1 MYFYSHYISKL
12 FKTIFQREAKYEQ
25 TKLQILVHF
34 ISPKIMMNTVSI
46 VTGWYYKYIGDIH
59 NYFKTFTTDSSGGT
73 SALFFFYRS
82 SQHYTPLPL
91 SELWVLVCLLLLHV
105 HLSHPALYS
114 QTYASEGFLT
124 NNTCSP
130 GIS

>member
-1 MYFYSHYISKL
+1 MYFYSHYIRKL

-34 ISPKIMMNTVSI
+34 ISPKNMVNTVSI

-73 SALFFFYRS
+73 STLFFFTVPRS
-82 SQHYTPLPL
+82 ITPPSPSPCL
-91 SELWVLVCLLLLHV
+91 SYGFSFVYLTLFISVTCTFVTSSNIITNICIRR
-105 HLSHPALYS
+105 LSD
-114 QTYASEGFLT
+114 Q
-124 NNTCSP
+124 
-130 GIS
+130 

>member
-1 MYFYSHYISKL
+1 MYFYSHYIREL

-34 ISPKIMMNTVSI
+34 ISPKNMVNTVSI

-73 SALFFFYRS
+73 STLFFFTVPRS
-82 SQHYTPLPL
+82 ITPPFPCL
-91 SELWVLVCLLLLHV
+91 SYGFSFVYLTLFISVTCTFVTSSNIITNICIRR
-105 HLSHPALYS
+105 LSD
-114 QTYASEGFLT
+114 Q
-124 NNTCSP
+124 
-130 GIS
+130 